1 MKSLKEYISES
12 KDLEL
17 RIDASENE
25 YKRFA
30 KILADNINIKNHL
43 DEQLDPKYILDALN
57 KLNEE
62 NYPVHLSD
70 FGLGPNSYLMF
81 DNGKTSLQF
90 NDEDGW
96 IEIK

>member
-1 MKSLKEYISES
+1 MKSLKEYINES

-17 RIDASENE
+17 RIDASEDE
-25 YKRFA
+25 YKKFA
-30 KILADNINIKNHL
+30 KVLTNNINIKNHL
-43 DEQLDPKYILDALN
+43 DEQLEPNYILDALN
-57 KLNEE
+57 KLGEE

-90 NDEDGW
+90 DDEDGW
-96 IEIK
+96 TEMK